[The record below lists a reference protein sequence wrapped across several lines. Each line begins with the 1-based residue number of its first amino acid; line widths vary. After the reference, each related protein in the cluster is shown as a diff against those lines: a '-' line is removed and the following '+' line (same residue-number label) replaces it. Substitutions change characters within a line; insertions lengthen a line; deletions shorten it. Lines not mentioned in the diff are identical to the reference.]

1 MKKDPKTQF
10 GFSLIEAIIS
20 VSILFS
26 VGLSMTTSLGGL
38 RQVTLSGTAQQ
49 RLQSLG
55 EKAMTRIVSDLRRTA
70 NNAAAANLYPYIF
83 EDGDAQAPF
92 ANLHFHNPAQHQAGA
107 NDFDGGPTR
116 EIVFVLPQD
125 LYNKTVDPN
134 CDGNPVS
141 TPDGIP
147 DTDGLGNLIWAPAEL
162 SYVLITGNDGI
173 NYVERRTNGGNAERI
188 VPFVERM
195 SFDMNSIENP
205 NIPLDSVR
213 IRLYF
218 RMQTSD
224 GLYKHA
230 TETTVKLDNT
240 PEE

>member
-1 MKKDPKTQF
+1 MKKQQKTQL
-10 GFSLIEAIIS
+10 GFSLIEAMIAT
-20 VSILFS
+20 VILFS
-26 VGLSMTTSLGGL
+26 VGLSMTTALGGL

-55 EKAMTRIVSDLRRTA
+55 EKAISRIVSDLRRSA
-70 NNAAAANLYPYIF
+70 NNAGGLGIYPYLF
-83 EDGDAQAPF
+83 DDGDAQAPF
-92 ANLHFHNPAQHQAGA
+92 DNLHFHDPAQHQATG
-107 NDFDGGPTR
+107 NDFDAGPTR

-125 LYNKTVDPN
+125 LYNKTVDAD

-173 NYVERRTNGGNAERI
+173 NYLERRTNGANPERI
-188 VPFVERM
+188 APFVERIA
-195 SFDMNSIENP
+195 FDMNSVNDP
-205 NIPLDSVR
+205 NIPLDSIR
-213 IRLYF
+213 IRIYF
-218 RMQTSD
+218 RMQTNE
-224 GLYKHA
+224 GLYKYA

-240 PEE
+240 PE